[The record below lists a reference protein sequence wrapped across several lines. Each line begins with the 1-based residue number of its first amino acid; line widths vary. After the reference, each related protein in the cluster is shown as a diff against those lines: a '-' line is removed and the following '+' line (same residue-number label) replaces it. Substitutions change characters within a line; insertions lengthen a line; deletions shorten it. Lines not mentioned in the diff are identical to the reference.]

1 MGFFS
6 KIWKG
11 VKKTFKKIGR
21 GIKKVFKK
29 VGKFMNK
36 IGIVGQIAMSFILPG
51 IGGVLAKTFG
61 NVVGA
66 LSGGALGAVG
76 KAAGWVLQKA
86 GKFAELAYK
95 GYKTVT
101 GAITDFV
108 GTTGKY
114 VGGKLGIPGME
125 KMTLGQAFGK
135 EGWGG
140 RLTDSFSKLG
150 DAASEFWDTD
160 IKGVLPKST
169 NVPGTGVLKQEELA
183 KQPSLDPASEYQ
195 KTMQAELDYIS
206 DPISNQRNAFTP
218 LETLDPDVYDA
229 SKAVA
234 MQGKGPLRLDAD
246 ISSGIV
252 DSTVSS
258 ETAKAGQ
265 SLLSRA
271 FEAITG
277 EKDLAGLGS
286 SMAKR
291 TGEYLL
297 DAPGKAVASTITT
310 GLGQA
315 AGVIAKPPGEPGP
328 AWGGYASQFAAPTY
342 AATQQ
347 ALQPLSFGDYVQNF
361 ATGGEQQGS
370 FLGQDFWQSY
380 MQRSLAA

>member
-21 GIKKVFKK
+21 GIKKVFNK
-29 VGKFMNK
+29 VGKFMGK
-36 IGIVGQIAMSFILPG
+36 IGIVGQIAMSFILPV
-51 IGGVLAKTFG
+51 IGGTLAKTFG

-66 LSGGALGAVG
+66 LSGGALGSVG
-76 KAAGWVLQKA
+76 QAAGWVLGKA
-86 GKFAELAYK
+86 GEFAKMAYQ

-101 GAITDFV
+101 GAITDFI

-114 VGGKLGIPGME
+114 VGGKLGFGQEMS
-125 KMTLGQAFGK
+125 LSQAFGQ
-135 EGWGG
+135 EGWAG
-140 RLTDSFSKLG
+140 RLSDSFSKLG
-150 DAASEFWDTD
+150 NAASEFWDTD
-160 IKGVLPKST
+160 IKGVADPYK
-169 NVPGTGVLKQEELA
+169 G
-183 KQPSLDPASEYQ
+183 PSLESIEG
-195 KTMQAELDYIS
+195 KTSVDI
-206 DPISNQRNAFTP
+206 
-218 LETLDPDVYDA
+218 
-229 SKAVA
+229 
-234 MQGKGPLRLDAD
+234 GAD
-246 ISSGIV
+246 IDYAAGIKTGSVV

-265 SLLSRA
+265 SLLSRG

-347 ALQPLSFGDYVQNF
+347 ALQPLSFNDYVQNF

>member
-51 IGGVLAKTFG
+51 IGGALAKTFG

-86 GKFAELAYK
+86 GKFAELAYT

-101 GAITDFV
+101 GAITDFI

-114 VGGKLGIPGME
+114 VGGKLGIGE
-125 KMTLGQAFGK
+125 NLSLSQAFGK

-160 IKGVLPKST
+160 IKGVLPDTSVNITKPQGPIMDET
-169 NVPGTGVLKQEELA
+169 EELA
-183 KQPSLDPASEYQ
+183 GLRVEAKA
-195 KTMQAELDYIS
+195 AGDYNIS
-206 DPISNQRNAFTP
+206 DP
-218 LETLDPDVYDA
+218 Y
-229 SKAVA
+229 
-234 MQGKGPLRLDAD
+234 KGPSLESIEGKTSVDIGAD
-246 ISSGIV
+246 IDYAAGIKTGSVV

-258 ETAKAGQ
+258 ETTKAGQ
-265 SLLSRA
+265 SLLSRG

>member
-11 VKKTFKKIGR
+11 VKKTFKKIGK

-29 VGKFMNK
+29 VGKFMGK

-66 LSGGALGAVG
+66 LSGGALGSIG
-76 KAAGWVLQKA
+76 KAAGWVLGKA
-86 GKFAELAYK
+86 GEFAKMAYQ

-101 GAITDFV
+101 GAVTDFI

-114 VGGKLGIPGME
+114 VGGKLGIGE
-125 KMTLGQAFGK
+125 NLSLSQAFGQ
-135 EGWGG
+135 EGWAG
-140 RLTDSFSKLG
+140 RLSDSFSKLG
-150 DAASEFWDTD
+150 NAASEFWDTD
-160 IKGVLPKST
+160 IKGVLPQQT

-195 KTMQAELDYIS
+195 KTMQAELD
-206 DPISNQRNAFTP
+206 TGP
-218 LETLDPDVYDA
+218 LLEGT
-229 SKAVA
+229 
-234 MQGKGPLRLDAD
+234 GPLRLDAD

-258 ETAKAGQ
+258 ETARAGQ
-265 SLLSRA
+265 SLLSRGL
-271 FEAITG
+271 EAVTG
-277 EKDLAGLGS
+277 EKDLAGVGS
-286 SMAKR
+286 AFAKR
-291 TGEYLL
+291 TGQYLL

-315 AGVIAKPPGEPGP
+315 AGVIAKPPGDPGP

-347 ALQPLSFGDYVQNF
+347 AMQPIQPTSFGDYVQNF
-361 ATGGEQQGS
+361 AMGGEQQGS
-370 FLGQDFWQSY
+370 FLGPDFWQSY
-380 MQRSLAA
+380 MKRSLAA

>member
-1 MGFFS
+1 MGLFS

-11 VKKTFKKIGR
+11 IKKTFKKIGK
-21 GIKKVFKK
+21 GIKKAFMKF
-29 VGKFMNK
+29 GKFMNK

-76 KAAGWVLQKA
+76 KAAGWVLGKA
-86 GKFAELAYK
+86 GEFAKMAYQ

-101 GAITDFV
+101 GAITDFI
-108 GTTGKY
+108 GTAGKY

-252 DSTVSS
+252 NSTVSS

-265 SLLSRA
+265 SLLSRG

-277 EKDLAGLGS
+277 EKDLSGLGIS
-286 SMAKR
+286 TAKR
-291 TGEYLL
+291 TGEYLINI
-297 DAPGKAVASTITT
+297 PGKALEGVAMEKIN
-310 GLGQA
+310 
-315 AGVIAKPPGEPGP
+315 PPEVFEPSPG
-328 AWGGYASQFAAPTY
+328 GGYVSQFASQTY
-342 AATQQ
+342 GATEK
-347 ALQPLSFGDYVQNF
+347 AMQPIQPVSFGDYVQNF
-361 ATGGEQQGS
+361 ALGGEQQGS